1 MICVYP
7 PAETDF
13 TGNGAA
19 VLTPTAAKIRMVAGG
34 EYSFSLDHPLDPWGK
49 WKYLVREAVV
59 RLPVPKETIPAASVG
74 YDTDIYKT
82 TAKADLREGPSEP
95 TTINYQQWV
104 AGTTYTV
111 GAKVTHQYHNYKCT
125 YFDESSGQIMV
136 PPNNSSWW
144 TEIARRTSGSPVIS
158 TLNAGT
164 ELYLLEDVDTNW
176 YKMSTTYGLTGYI
189 KKSQVAYDRHISP
202 SDLQPRVI
210 TEQLFRIKSVN
221 VDKKNAKVSISG
233 VHVSNDLNGVLVKEV
248 NVTDAVPAMAIGKI
262 TEAFM
267 ESYRGNIATN
277 ITDDT
282 YGKYTGQIKRKN
294 GMFCLTDPDTG
305 IVPTFDARFTRDNW
319 DLFIMEK
326 TATSAV
332 CRIQYGKNADGIQ
345 WNVKTNSLILRVV
358 PVAKAENG
366 EDLYLPEDY
375 IDSAYIGNYPVTY
388 MESLNVK
395 GQVGKDDGSGTDTN
409 WTEETLLDEMR
420 AKAQARFDVDK
431 VDIPVTDVTVQLERL
446 ENTAE
451 YAWMKGLR
459 EVVLYD
465 YIDVEDPDIGL
476 DITLTVSEIEFDC
489 IKEKIVGIKLS
500 NNIYGERNT
509 VAGYNIVNGALTEN
523 KLAGG
528 VKDNIIQDAVSQVLA
543 ILD

>member
-19 VLTPTAAKIRMVAGG
+19 VLMPKAARIRMVAGG

-49 WKYLVREAVV
+49 WKYLVREAVI

-95 TTINYQQWV
+95 TIINYQAWV
-104 AGTTYTV
+104 AGTTYNV
-111 GAKVTHQYHNYKCT
+111 GDRVTHYSRNYKCT

-158 TLNAGT
+158 TLNTGT
-164 ELYLLEDVDTNW
+164 ELYLLEDVDANW

-189 KKSQVAYDRHISP
+189 KKSQVTYDRHISP

-210 TEQLFRIKSVN
+210 TEQLFRIKNVN
-221 VDKKNAKVSISG
+221 VDKKNAKVSVSG
-233 VHVSNDLNGVLVKEV
+233 VHVSNDLNGLLVKEV

-294 GMFCLTDPDTG
+294 GMFCLTDPDVG

-326 TATSAV
+326 TAASAV

-345 WNVKTNSLILRVV
+345 WNVKTNGLILRVV

-366 EDLYLPEDY
+366 EDLYLPENY
-375 IDSAYIGNYPVTY
+375 IDSAYINNYPVTY
-388 MESLNVK
+388 MEPLNVK

-431 VDIPVTDVTVQLERL
+431 VDIPVTDVTVQLEQL

-500 NNIYGERNT
+500 NNIYGNRNT

>member
-1 MICVYP
+1 VICVYP

-49 WKYLVREAVV
+49 WKFLVREAVV

-104 AGTTYTV
+104 AGNTYSV
-111 GAKVTHQYHNYKCT
+111 GAKVTYQYHNYKCT
-125 YFDESSGQIMV
+125 YFDAASGQVMV

-158 TLNAGT
+158 TLNTGT

-233 VHVSNDLNGVLVKEV
+233 VHVSNDLNCVLVKEV

-326 TATSAV
+326 TATSAI
-332 CRIQYGKNADGIQ
+332 CKIKYGKNADGIQ

-366 EDLYLPEDY
+366 EDLYLPENY
-375 IDSAYIGNYPVTY
+375 IDSAYIANYPVTY
-388 MESLNVK
+388 MEPLNVK

-465 YIDVEDPDIGL
+465 YIDVEDPEIGL